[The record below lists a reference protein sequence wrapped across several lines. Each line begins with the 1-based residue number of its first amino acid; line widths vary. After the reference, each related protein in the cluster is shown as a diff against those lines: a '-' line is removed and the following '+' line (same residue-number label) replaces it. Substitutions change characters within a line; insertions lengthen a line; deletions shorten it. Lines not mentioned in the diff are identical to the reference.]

1 MPLVLRASTLAGDP
15 VKNSAGQDLGK
26 IEDVVIDVSSGT
38 VAYAV
43 TSFGG
48 GFLGTGGKLFA
59 IPWSVLK
66 LNEEQNEFVLDV
78 PREILEQAEGFD
90 KNNWPDMADPLFRE
104 RIYAYW
110 TRPGYHRDPPTS
122 IPPAR

>member
-1 MPLVLRASTLAGDP
+1 MSLVLSAATLAGDP

-26 IEDVVIDVSSGT
+26 IEDVVIDVSAGT

-43 TSFGG
+43 ISFG
-48 GFLGTGGKLFA
+48 GFLGMGGKLFA
-59 IPWSVLK
+59 LPWSVLK
-66 LNEEQNEFVLDV
+66 LNEEQKEFVLDV

-104 RIYAYW
+104 QIYAYW
-110 TRPGYHRDPPTS
+110 TRREYHRESPTS